1 MKNLIIKIDEK
12 YFGKF
17 FIKFYRSFYSIK
29 RIQSSHKNWV
39 TTLKDLRQYTLL
51 TYWNMLFN
59 LLETNKV
66 EGDIVECGVGNGTT
80 LSFILFNLVRNDMH
94 RDRLYFGF
102 DSFEGFPEPDLND
115 KNSIKISKK
124 GDYGHID
131 EKFVLDNLISLGFKK
146 PDFKK
151 IKFIK
156 GFYENSFSQEYK
168 DITKIS
174 ILHIDCDLY
183 SSTKISLETWFD
195 KVEKNGLIVFDEY
208 LNSPGFPGAAK
219 AIDEFLGEDKNKIK
233 MCPISN
239 HYYLIKN

>member
-115 KNSIKISKK
+115 KNSIKI
-124 GDYGHID
+124 I
-131 EKFVLDNLISLGFKK
+131 EW
-146 PDFKK
+146 P
-151 IKFIK
+151 
-156 GFYENSFSQEYK
+156 Q
-168 DITKIS
+168 
-174 ILHIDCDLY
+174 
-183 SSTKISLETWFD
+183 
-195 KVEKNGLIVFDEY
+195 
-208 LNSPGFPGAAK
+208 
-219 AIDEFLGEDKNKIK
+219 
-233 MCPISN
+233 
-239 HYYLIKN
+239 LIKTNVADRLELHLSYSRNEEERDLTLKGKGKWQLHLNKVWIRQEALITRFLM